1 MEKKDIIAV
10 IQKNSPEIRSR
21 YGVKKMGLFG
31 SYVRGTQK
39 KRSDIDILVSFDR
52 EIDLF
57 DFLDLRQY
65 LEDKLQSRVDLVMK
79 SALKPNI
86 GKNIL
91 SQVEYV

>member
-1 MEKKDIIAV
+1 MVCLYFGQWD
-10 IQKNSPEIRSR
+10 NN
-21 YGVKKMGLFG
+21 VKKMGLFG